1 MPISLSNEDMFLPIA
16 SGKPMGD
23 VKDSKPEK
31 TLPPWFQPSAKLFR
45 PGCRSYLDGANSL
58 QELWTWLQEK
68 DEKSTMD
75 RSELISADPILRGVA
90 LSRFAQAWQ
99 NSLEDLLNPKGGW
112 GNLLKPEVYDAVKKE
127 AESLLPH
134 FKVLNGVGM
143 RARESPAKS
152 SMQLGCRSDN
162 TIWRDRDEVEA
173 AATKLLSWMMNSA
186 ESKLL
191 GLLEIASQS
200 GLSYCA
206 WVDHSVVL
214 AYLAHGAGKD
224 NFVDDLV
231 ARLCQGSPPAKRQ
244 KVSGSNP
251 FKQD

>member
-1 MPISLSNEDMFLPIA
+1 
-16 SGKPMGD
+16 MGD

-45 PGCRSYLDGANSL
+45 PGCRSYLEGANSL

-75 RSELISADPILRGVA
+75 RSELISSDPILRGVA

-112 GNLLKPEVYDAVKKE
+112 GNLLKPEVYDDVKKE

-143 RARESPAKS
+143 RARGSS
-152 SMQLGCRSDN
+152 STNSMQLGGKSDN

-173 AATKLLSWMMNSA
+173 AANALLSWMLASPD
-186 ESKLL
+186 SKLL

-200 GLSYCA
+200 GLSYGA
-206 WVDHSVVL
+206 YVDHTVVL

-224 NFVDDLV
+224 KFVGDFV
-231 ARLCQGSPPAKRQ
+231 ARLCQGSVSPAKRQ